1 MLLSSKASDLGLAN
15 LEKSG
20 HSPAGAQQ
28 VLFHQ
33 PDAKSVLF
41 AWHWHQ

>member
-1 MLLSSKASDLGLAN
+1 MLLSRKANHVGLAN
-15 LEKSG
+15 LEESG
-20 HSPAGAQQ
+20 DPPAGAQQ